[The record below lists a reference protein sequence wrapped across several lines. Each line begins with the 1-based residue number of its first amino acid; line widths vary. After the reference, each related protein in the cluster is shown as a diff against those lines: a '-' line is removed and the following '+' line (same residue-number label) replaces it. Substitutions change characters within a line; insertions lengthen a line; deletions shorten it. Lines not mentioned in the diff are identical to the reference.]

1 MSQENQ
7 DALKCAELLEKRK
20 ILNIGQGEP
29 CDESAAHIRRLV
41 AENERL
47 QKLCDERG
55 SNEARMFLRCRELS
69 DQVAALGAKGESATA
84 LVQQMLKAGKELNRF
99 YSHIWD
105 RVDGC
110 AVIFPDSIPA
120 FENAVEKHGEAIT
133 AAREWLGQKGET
145 G

>member
-7 DALKCAELLEKRK
+7 DALRCAELLEKRK

-41 AENERL
+41 AENE
-47 QKLCDERG
+47 
-55 SNEARMFLRCRELS
+55 A
-69 DQVAALGAKGESATA
+69 ATA
-84 LVQQMLKAGKELNRF
+84 LVQQMLEAGKELNRF

-110 AVIFPDSIPA
+110 AVIFPNSIPA

-133 AAREWLGQKGET
+133 AASEWLGQKGET